1 MKQIPGIFLLAVLL
15 MTKTVQ
21 AQGDPAHFP
30 LTADS
35 LASGNY
41 KDVFKSF
48 FQLALNKF
56 TSDNKEI
63 QFTSNPFAVMA
74 KMNKDL
80 LVDKNYLRYTHLRNL
95 NFSFAAKLDSSYR
108 FNGFSSGIKY
118 ALVNKRDE
126 TVSRAF
132 VVSAFN
138 ANDEF
143 NKLNNGL
150 DQFINTIDM
159 NDPRRAKYRE
169 QKTKLFRGEINF
181 SQLDPSLQAKMKNL
195 ADSNTAP
202 HFLQLLEEDPKLNIH
217 KASQQTYDSLKTLFQ
232 NKLLWTAGISDTTY
246 KNQSLFSNVLLS
258 TEMVKGIV
266 RPSAVCN
273 VELNIK
279 SGYQF
284 LDDTLR
290 SGHDLRRQVFN
301 IEPGLNLVL
310 KARRTQYSWAE
321 FKLSGSYARTVRGIY
336 AGEKQDS
343 LSINATLR
351 IRVFSDIWIPLDI
364 KYDPDSGNVFGFLN
378 VRANFTA
385 LKELFGN

>member
-1 MKQIPGIFLLAVLL
+1 MKQIPGLLLL
-15 MTKTVQ
+15 MVLFLSNPVQ
-21 AQGDPAHFP
+21 AQVDPARLP

-74 KMNKDL
+74 KMNKSL
-80 LVDKNYLRYTHLRNL
+80 LVDTNYLRYTHLRNL

-150 DQFINTIDM
+150 EQFISTIDM
-159 NDPRRAKYRE
+159 NDPRRVKYRE

-181 SQLDPSLQAKMKNL
+181 SQLDPSLQAVMKEVALKNNAL
-195 ADSNTAP
+195 
-202 HFLQLLEEDPKLNIH
+202 HFLQLLEEDPKLNIR

-246 KNQSLFSNVLLS
+246 KNQFLFSNVLLS
-258 TEMVKGIV
+258 TEMVKGV
-266 RPSAVCN
+266 VQPSAVCN

-279 SGYQF
+279 SSYQF
-284 LDDTLR
+284 LDDVLR

-301 IEPGLNLVL
+301 FEPGLNLVI
-310 KARRTQYSWAE
+310 KTRRTQYSWAE
-321 FKLSGSYARTVRGIY
+321 FKLSSSYARTVRGMY
-336 AGEKQDS
+336 AGEKRDS
-343 LSINATLR
+343 LSINGTIR
-351 IRVFSDIWIPLDI
+351 IRVFSDIWIPLEI